1 MVARIIGV
9 CIVGYWFWISVV
21 AAATVQWEEQPEGG
35 RLLIRGVKP
44 SMISQYDAP
53 WLVKQGDMLRY
64 FRFLIALPSEQ
75 FKLRIEQWSAVPIG
89 DEIVIPQDIQRSS
102 DPLVH
107 TTPLGWQ
114 RGRFILALTIVPFVY
129 DTTRSQWQLLH
140 TMELRV
146 RFFARQRKKFPKA
159 SLEKQLFAG
168 ILNAEQAVRFEPAA
182 QVLSNDSLPAL
193 PFPKGRLAVKLRTSR
208 DGIAFVPF
216 ESVAA
221 VLPTF
226 QNRDFAHLHLYYRAR
241 PVPYA
246 VIGDV
251 DGRFN
256 EGDTLIFQGFHP
268 SGDTVWFSSYDTHT
282 AFFLVLDSSQVSQ
295 RFREWEDIAVQ
306 DTVRKIWIT
315 EHFEEDH
322 YVSVGFKDHVTGDE
336 DWSWTGGIHW
346 GKGFTYPVQLYPAD
360 SLIFRCQYRAISD
373 NRHYKPDHYP
383 QFLVN
388 DTVVAETMFDGRR
401 DDTLEA
407 VLPATQVL
415 MGPNR
420 LRFYSAGVPEY
431 RDRKD
436 PPYTDLMYLDYFE
449 VEGWSLPVLS
459 NEMVRGE
466 IRELEKPATLILRGA
481 TTLPIVVFDTTHRQY
496 AVVRDA
502 ESGVQ
507 IAASCHRRTTLVI
520 NGEVLVDTLAGGWAA
535 VVSAAAPTSVQLFD
549 LQQQAASFE
558 QAVTNAPSRSVIAV
572 VWNTQSELP
581 ETVRAVLQALG
592 ATAITTYTSGERYAL
607 IVQKDEVI
615 VEERRS
621 VTPFGFSQFVPL
633 PGASGYQVLLPVA
646 TGSTWFVAAASP
658 AWEEAIV
665 EPVKLRYWRDYS
677 GQVDY
682 LVIAHSKFWDQ
693 AQRLAQ
699 YRAQRSGVSTLVV
712 DVESLYDE
720 FSYGEKNPYAIKWFF
735 KAAFQRWQRPAPS
748 YAVFFGDASWDPRK
762 VWEKSVKEDYVPSY
776 GKPVSDYWY
785 TLLDP
790 SPDILPELLTG
801 RIPVETEAEAQAV
814 VDKIIEYESLPQQP
828 WMRHALFLTGG
839 ENQNERF
846 LFRFDAEQVIGS
858 YLSQAPLCMT
868 AEVISKASDGNVD
881 NSNAT
886 LIRRAIDKGAMWV
899 NYVGHAA
906 PTIFDMD
913 FGWAKDF
920 NNTGKYPILAT
931 FSCQTGAFAEPTVIA
946 KNEDFLRGERRGMIA
961 CYGTTGFGYVAI
973 DRELLRGFFEG
984 FRDSVAYFGD
994 LLQYAKMWTLVV
1006 SDTLN
1011 PWTMGEEKRTTFWQY
1026 TLLGDPMGVIVYR
1039 PKVDPYVLESDFT
1052 IVNAQG
1058 ETTFA
1063 EEDTVVFLRGM
1074 IRNGGRW
1081 WYDSLQI
1088 RIVHS
1093 AGQWQDTL
1101 WVTLPELCSDRA
1113 FFTAIPT
1120 YGITG
1125 VHTLEIQVDPEH
1137 KIDEANSLNNTVQLS
1152 FTVFSNRLYP
1162 LDPLPYWNV
1171 TSNRPRFRVL
1181 RPFDKNIIKT
1191 EWLLRDPY
1199 TDSVIVSATP
1209 EEVEI
1214 DSDVLEWQCPKTLE
1228 KGRSY
1233 VLWVRAWE
1241 EGQTLPGEWLTIP
1254 FFVDSVGSQQ
1264 SVVRWRV
1271 KSAAEWRAVQRKQW
1285 RWLPNSA
1292 GVVLSNRKV
1301 PLEVYSDG
1309 RGKTRR
1315 VRVRIAG
1322 QEYLNSPFKRGFNI
1336 FVIPPDDS
1344 VRSIYRRYDTYLKE
1358 APIQK
1363 DVYGDSEE
1371 LVRFLEDS
1379 VRAEDR
1385 VLIALCDNSIRG
1397 ILQKGPD
1404 EPGNF
1409 TDVVRALQLYGA
1421 EYAESLRYGSSYIL
1435 LAKRGQ
1441 KLRELWKREQPEGN
1455 TAVELNDSLEVW
1467 IRSGELTLPPLL
1479 QVKQVQRIVLYTNG
1493 EGRYRIQLMQQE
1505 SNDSLQI
1512 LWKVDSTVVEFPDLP
1527 PSLTYR
1533 LQIRVEKLE
1542 NELPTIYGVEV
1553 QYVPLPELAVRVLD
1567 RQDSVVQGFEGT
1579 VVVRTRNL
1587 SLRSAADSCAV
1598 WVKVHPV
1605 GNGGTGIVLQHR
1617 YNGVGP
1623 RQEVVDTFAIATLP
1637 LESENRLEVQGA
1649 ALPTETYLW
1658 NNQVVDRF
1666 VVQLDTVP
1674 PTIKLLVDSLQWDSS
1689 RIVRQHPQIAV
1700 EIWDNSPQPIQPGQV
1715 RIVLNGIPLEQYPDS
1730 VLQPTVTTRSP
1741 DPTQVVSSV
1750 HLLDFSFAAPL
1761 QIGANTL
1768 WIVAEDYFGN
1778 RDTVHYQLV
1787 VPETFKVAE
1796 AMVYPNPASGPVTLH
1811 LKIEDHR
1818 VPQEAM
1824 LEVYDVFG
1832 QLLFRQPVQLRV
1844 GENLLIW
1851 NGQDI
1856 RGAKVANGTYFLV
1869 LMMETSQGRHLLRY
1883 PVQVLR

>member
-1 MVARIIGV
+1 MVRKIIATG
-9 CIVGYWFWISVV
+9 IVGCCFWIGIA
-21 AAATVQWEEQPEGG
+21 AAATVQWEEQPDGG
-35 RLLIRGVKP
+35 RLLIRDVEP
-44 SMISQYDAP
+44 STIARSDAP
-53 WLVKQGDMLRY
+53 WLVKQEDTVRY

-75 FKLRIEQWSAVPIG
+75 FALQIEQWSAVPVR
-89 DEIVIPQDIQRSS
+89 DEVVIPRNIQRSS
-102 DPLVH
+102 TPVVH

-114 RGRFILALTIVPFVY
+114 RGRFILALTVVPFVY
-129 DTTRSQWQLLH
+129 DSTAYQWQLLH
-140 TMELRV
+140 TLKLRM
-146 RFFARQRKKFPKA
+146 RFSSQQRTKFPKA
-159 SLEKQLFAG
+159 LLEKPLFAG
-168 ILNAEQAVRFEPAA
+168 VINAEQAVRFEPTA
-182 QVLSNDSLPAL
+182 QVLDSDSLPPL
-193 PFPKGRLAVKLRTSR
+193 PFPKGRLAVKLRTSK
-208 DGIAFVPF
+208 DGVAFVPF
-216 ESVAA
+216 ESVVS
-221 VLPTF
+221 VLPAF
-226 QNRDFAHLHLYYRAR
+226 RNQDFAHLHLYYRAR
-241 PVPYA
+241 PVPYTI
-246 VIGDV
+246 IGDQ
-251 DGRFN
+251 DGQFN

-282 AFFLVLDSSQVSQ
+282 AFFLVIDSSQVSQ
-295 RFREWEDIAVQ
+295 RFGEWGSVSIQ

-346 GKGFTYPVQLYPAD
+346 GKGFTYPVRLYPAD

-466 IRELEKPATLILRGA
+466 VRGLAKPAALMLYGA
-481 TTLPIVVFDTTHRQY
+481 TTLPIVILDTIHRQY

-520 NGEVLVDTLAGGWAA
+520 NGEVLVDTLSGGWAV
-535 VVSAAAPTSVQLFD
+535 VVSAAAPTVVQLFD
-549 LQQQAASFE
+549 LQQQTASFE

-581 ETVRAVLQALG
+581 ETVRTVLQALG
-592 ATAITTYTSGERYAL
+592 ATAITSYTAGERYAL
-607 IVQKDEVI
+607 IAQKDEAI
-615 VEERRS
+615 VEERRG
-621 VTPFGFSQFVPL
+621 VAPFGLSQFVPL
-633 PGASGYQVLLPVA
+633 PGASSYRVILPVA
-646 TGSTWFVAAASP
+646 TGATWFVAASPP
-658 AWEEAIV
+658 AWEEAKV
-665 EPVKLRYWRDYS
+665 EPVKLHYWRDYR

-682 LVIAHSKFWDQ
+682 LVIAHSKFWSQ
-693 AQRLAQ
+693 AQQLAQ
-699 YRAQRSGVSTLVV
+699 YRAQRSGVSALVV

-735 KAAFQRWQRPAPS
+735 KAAFQRWQRPAPT

-762 VWEKSVKEDYVPSY
+762 VWKKSVKEDYVPSY

-801 RIPVETEAEAQAV
+801 RIPVETEEEAQAV

-846 LFRFDAEQVIGS
+846 LFRFDAEQVVGS
-858 YLSQAPLCMT
+858 YLYQAPLCMT
-868 AEVISKASDGNVD
+868 AEIISKASDGNVD

-931 FSCQTGAFAEPTVIA
+931 FSCQTGAFAEPTVVA

-984 FRDSVAYFGD
+984 FRDSVAHFGD

-1026 TLLGDPMGVIVYR
+1026 TLLGDPMGVIAYR
-1039 PKVDPYVLESDFT
+1039 PKVDPYVLETDFT

-1058 ETTFA
+1058 EATFA

-1074 IRNGGRW
+1074 IRNGGQW
-1081 WYDSLQI
+1081 WRDSLQI

-1093 AGQWQDTL
+1093 AEQWRDTL
-1101 WVTLPELCSDRA
+1101 WFTVPELCADRP
-1113 FFTAIPT
+1113 FFAAIPT

-1125 VHTLEIQVDPEH
+1125 VHTLEVQVDPGH
-1137 KIDEANSLNNTVQLS
+1137 RIDEANPLNNTVQLS
-1152 FTVFSNRLYP
+1152 FTVFSNRLSP
-1162 LDPLPYWNV
+1162 LDPLPYWNIA
-1171 TSNRPRFRVL
+1171 SDRPRFRVL
-1181 RPFDKNIIKT
+1181 RPFGKAIVAT

-1199 TDSVIVSATP
+1199 TDSIIVSAAP

-1214 DSDVLEWQCPKTLE
+1214 DPDVLEWQCPKRLE
-1228 KGRSY
+1228 KGKSY

-1241 EGQTLPGEWLTIP
+1241 EGQSLPGEWLTIP
-1254 FFVDSVGSQQ
+1254 FFVDSVGAQQ
-1264 SVVRWRV
+1264 PMVRWRV
-1271 KSAAEWRAVQRKQW
+1271 QSSAEWRAVQRGQW
-1285 RWLPNSA
+1285 RWLPDSA
-1292 GVVLSNRKV
+1292 GVKLSNRKV

-1322 QEYLNSPFKRGFNI
+1322 QEYLNSPFKRGFNV

-1344 VRSIYRRYDTYLKE
+1344 VRSVYRRYDTYLKE

-1385 VLIALCDNSIRG
+1385 ILIALCDNSVRG

-1409 TDVVRALQLYGA
+1409 TDVVRALQRYGA

-1467 IRSGELTLPPLL
+1467 VRSGQLTLPPLL
-1479 QVKQVQRIVLYTNG
+1479 QIKQVQQIVLHTNG
-1493 EGRYRIQLMQQE
+1493 EGRYQMQVIQQKD
-1505 SNDSLQI
+1505 NDSLQV
-1512 LWKVDSTVVEFPDLP
+1512 LWEVDSTVATFPGLP
-1527 PSLTYR
+1527 PSQTYQLR
-1533 LQIRVEKLE
+1533 IRVDKFE
-1542 NELPTIYGVEV
+1542 NETPTIYGVEV
-1553 QYVPLPELAVRVLD
+1553 RYVPLPELSVRVLE
-1567 RQDSVVQGFEGT
+1567 RRDSIVQGFVGT

-1587 SLRSAADSCAV
+1587 SLRSAADSCLV
-1598 WVKVHPV
+1598 QVNVHPV
-1605 GNGGTGIVLQHR
+1605 ENGGAGVEVQHR
-1617 YNGVGP
+1617 YENIGP
-1623 RQEVVDTFAIATLP
+1623 NQEVVDTFAIATLP
-1637 LESENRLEVQGA
+1637 LESENRLEVQGIV
-1649 ALPTETYLW
+1649 LPAEMYLW
-1658 NNQVVDRF
+1658 NNRAIDRY

-1674 PTIKLLVDSLQWDSS
+1674 PTVRLLVDSLQWDSL
-1689 RIVRQHPQIAV
+1689 RIVRQQPRIAV
-1700 EIWDNSPQPIQPGQV
+1700 EVWDNSPQPIQPAQV
-1715 RIVLNGIPLEQYPDS
+1715 TIVLNGMPLEQYPDS
-1730 VLQPTVTTRSP
+1730 VLQRTVTTQSP
-1741 DPTQVVSSV
+1741 DPAQIASSV
-1750 HLLDFSFAAPL
+1750 HLLDLHFTAPL
-1761 QIGANTL
+1761 QIGVNTL

-1787 VPETFKVAE
+1787 VPETFRVAE
-1796 AMVYPNPASGPVTLH
+1796 AVVYPNPASGRVTLR

-1818 VPQEAM
+1818 VPQQAT
-1824 LEVYDVFG
+1824 LQVYDVFG
-1832 QLLFRQPVQLRV
+1832 QLLLRQSIQLHV
-1844 GENLLIW
+1844 GENLLMW
-1851 NGQDI
+1851 NGRDS
-1856 RGAKVANGTYFLV
+1856 RGALVANGTYFLV
-1869 LMMETSQGRHLLRY
+1869 LTLETSQGQQLLRY
-1883 PVQVLR
+1883 PVQMLR